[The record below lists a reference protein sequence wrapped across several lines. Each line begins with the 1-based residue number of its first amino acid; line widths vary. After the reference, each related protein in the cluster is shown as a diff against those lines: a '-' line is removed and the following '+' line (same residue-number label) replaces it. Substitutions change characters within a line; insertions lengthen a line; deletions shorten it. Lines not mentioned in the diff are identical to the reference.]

1 MEFIVGLVI
10 VALLVGLAAVF
21 IIEYI
26 GN

>member
-1 MEFIVGLVI
+1 MEFVVGLVI